1 MCRQQFDGEWWV
13 SVKKIDLGNGSYIEA
28 KNIQIGK
35 NVTFGKDIKI
45 KVRGNF
51 SIGDNSYIGDR
62 FVVNAESVTIGDY
75 FFYIPTDNDG
85 RGMVIGGGGS
95 NFPFA
100 HLIIGDRCVCHTGH
114 INLARPVTIGN
125 DVGLSHDVDILTHG
139 FWANSLEGYPKK
151 TKEVVIGNN
160 VIVGWRTIIMSGVS
174 ISNDIVIGA
183 GSIVVKDLGIPKSV
197 YAGSPAKFIGPI
209 VQPSLEKQNEMFL
222 EIVNEFNELMNFYE
236 NPYTISHEYPV
247 VKLNGLTLNL
257 LELTCNGY
265 HDEVTDAFRDF
276 LRRHGIRIFHE
287 RGFPFKL
294 IRK

>member
-1 MCRQQFDGEWWV
+1 MNL
-13 SVKKIDLGNGSYIEA
+13 DLGKKSFICADEIE
-28 KNIQIGK
+28 IGN
-35 NVTFGKDIKI
+35 NVTFGHNIQI
-45 KVRGNF
+45 NVRGKF

-62 FVVNAESVTIGDY
+62 FVANAESITIGEH
-75 FFYIPTDNDG
+75 FFYIPTDS
-85 RGMVIGGGGS
+85 RGMFIGGGGS

-100 HLIIGDRCVCHTGH
+100 DLIIGDRCVCHTGH
-114 INLARPVTIGN
+114 INLARPVTIGD
-125 DVGLSHDVDILTHG
+125 DVGLSHDVDIITHG
-139 FWANSLEGYPKK
+139 FWANPLEGYPKK

-160 VIVGWRTIIMSGVS
+160 VIVGWKTIIMPGVS
-174 ISNDIVIGA
+174 ISDDIVIGA
-183 GSIVVKDLGIPKSV
+183 GSIVVKDLNTPKSV

-257 LELTCNGY
+257 LELTCNGD